1 MLGNLACPNQLVD
14 STKDDYDYSRYRK
27 YVLHS
32 LRKIKF
38 LDSYEISKSEKEI
51 ILKES
56 QFYDVIIYLEFFKWK
71 FQKVKIFNSE
81 NPALMGLIPRAN
93 QNLGAI

>member
-14 STKDDYDYSRYRK
+14 STKDDYDYSRYRM

-32 LRKIKF
+32 LRKLRF
-38 LDSYEISKSEKEI
+38 LDSYEISKAEKEI

-56 QFYDVIIYLEFFKWK
+56 QFYEVITYTDPVDS
-71 FQKVKIFNSE
+71 QKKQ
-81 NPALMGLIPRAN
+81 R
-93 QNLGAI
+93 QN